1 MKFYAFK
8 QIVHYLQKFKR
19 ISAAH
24 RVADNIIKIAFDG
37 KNDIYFDLQKGN
49 SAIYMRPSDSVR
61 VKHYQAPFDVLLHK
75 YLGRSEIVSM
85 EIVNNDKVL
94 RIGVSQ
100 SGAYKANKS
109 FLQLEFTGKYTN
121 AILLDEEGVILDALR
136 HVDIMNS
143 YREIKPGIRLEA
155 LEAPKF
161 VPKDGENI
169 EDIEAYLNT
178 TYLQRTQKQLQSRQ
192 RVEASRVEKKITRMK
207 KELSNLQDE
216 QNLLKEAEENFDKGN
231 LALANMHL
239 IKPYAKSVKLY
250 DFSGTEIE
258 FILPEGARTA
268 AEVGELFFKKA
279 KKAKQKASNLH
290 IEREGLSE
298 KIDFLERF
306 RGNIMSTQSPE
317 ELQLLIPPQ
326 KKKEKKESP
335 KSYET
340 FWIEGQKVLLGK
352 NKKGNIELL
361 KIARAGDIWM
371 HIQGMPSTH
380 VIIPTNKQNISEK
393 VLHAAAKLCV
403 DFSTTKTGSF
413 LVDYTY
419 RREVRVQLEANVLY
433 NNYKTLTV
441 LKEH

>member
-24 RVADNIIKIAFDG
+24 RVGDNIIKITFDG

-49 SAIYMRPSDSVR
+49 SAIYKRSDSVR
-61 VKHYQAPFDVLLHK
+61 IKHYQAPFDVLLHK
-75 YLGRSEIVSM
+75 YLGRSEILSI
-85 EIVNNDKVL
+85 EIINNDKVL
-94 RIGVSQ
+94 RLEVSQ
-100 SGAYKANKS
+100 SGAYKANRS

-121 AILLDEEGVILDALR
+121 AILLDEDGVILDALR

-143 YREIKPGIRLEA
+143 YREIKPGIQLED
-155 LEAPKF
+155 LQAPNF
-161 VPKDGENI
+161 TPKEGEVI
-169 EDIEAYLNT
+169 EDIDAYLEK
-178 TYLQRTQKQLQSRQ
+178 TYQERTQKQLQNR
-192 RVEASRVEKKITRMK
+192 RHVEAARVDKKIQRMQ
-207 KELSNLQDE
+207 KELSKLQDE
-216 QNLLKEAEENFDKGN
+216 DKLLKEAEENFEKGN

-250 DFSGTEIE
+250 DFSGVEIE
-258 FILPEGARTA
+258 LELPDGARNA

-279 KKAKQKASNLH
+279 KKAKQKASSLY

-306 RGNIMSTQSPE
+306 RANIMLTQSPE

-326 KKKEKKESP
+326 KKKAKKEAP
-335 KSYET
+335 KPYEV

-361 KIARAGDIWM
+361 KIARAGDVWM

-380 VIIPTNKQNISEK
+380 VIIQTSKQNVSEK
-393 VLHAAAKLCV
+393 VLYAAAKLCV
-403 DFSTTKTGSF
+403 DFSTTKIGSF
-413 LVDYTY
+413 LVDYTN
-419 RREVRVQLEANVLY
+419 RREVKVQSEANVLY
-433 NNYKTLTV
+433 NKYKTLRID
-441 LKEH
+441 KER

>member
-1 MKFYAFK
+1 MKFYEFK
-8 QIVHYLQKFKR
+8 QIIHFLQAYKR

-24 RVADNIIKIAFDG
+24 RVGDNIIKITFDG
-37 KNDIYFDLQKGN
+37 KHDLYFDLQKGN
-49 SAIYMRPSDSVR
+49 SAIYMRDDSVR
-61 VKHYQAPFDVLLHK
+61 TKHYKAPFDVLLNK
-75 YLGRSEIVSM
+75 YLGRSDIRSM
-85 EIVNNDKVL
+85 DIINNDKVL

-100 SGAYKANKS
+100 SGAYKASKA

-143 YREIKPGIRLEA
+143 YREIKPGVTLQA
-155 LEAPKF
+155 LEAPSF
-161 VPKDGENI
+161 TPKEGEPI
-169 EDIEAYLNT
+169 DDIEIYLKDI
-178 TYLQRTQKQLQSRQ
+178 YSKRTKKQLQNRQ
-192 RVEASRVEKKITRMK
+192 DVEALRIDKKIQRMQ
-207 KELSNLQDE
+207 KELSKLQNE
-216 QNLLKEAEENFDKGN
+216 AKLEKEADENFEKGN

-250 DFSGTEIE
+250 DFSGVEINLE
-258 FILPEGARTA
+258 LPEGARTA
-268 AEVGELFFKKA
+268 AQVGELFFKKA

-306 RGNIMSTQSPE
+306 KANILLTQTPE
-317 ELQLLIPPQ
+317 ELQLLLPPQ
-326 KKKEKKESP
+326 KKKAKKEPP
-335 KSYET
+335 KPYEV
-340 FWIEGQKVLLGK
+340 FWIEGQKVMLGK

-380 VIIPTNKQNISEK
+380 VIIQTNKQNVSDK
-393 VLHAAAKLCV
+393 VLYAAAKLCV
-403 DFSTTKTGSF
+403 DFSTTKLGSF
-413 LVDYTY
+413 LVDYTS
-419 RREVRVQLEANVLY
+419 RREVKVQSEANVLY
-433 NNYKTLTV
+433 NKYKTLNV

>member
-24 RVADNIIKIAFDG
+24 RVGDNIIKITFDG

-49 SAIYMRPSDSVR
+49 SAIYKRSDSVR

-75 YLGRSEIVSM
+75 YLGRSEILSI
-85 EIVNNDKVL
+85 EIINNDKVL
-94 RIGVSQ
+94 RLEVSQ
-100 SGAYKANKS
+100 SGAYKANRS

-121 AILLDEEGVILDALR
+121 AILLDEDGVILDALR

-143 YREIKPGIRLEA
+143 YREIKPGIRLEE
-155 LEAPKF
+155 LQAPSF
-161 VPKDGENI
+161 TPKGG
-169 EDIEAYLNT
+169 EDIEDMEAYLEK
-178 TYLQRTQKQLQSRQ
+178 TYQERTQKQLENRQ
-192 RVEASRVEKKITRMK
+192 HVESVRVDKKIQRMK
-207 KELSNLQDE
+207 KELSKLQDE
-216 QNLLKEAEENFDKGN
+216 DKLLKEAEENFEKGN

-250 DFSGTEIE
+250 DFSGAEVELE
-258 FILPEGARTA
+258 FPDGARNA

-306 RGNIMSTQSPE
+306 KANIMLTQTPE

-326 KKKEKKESP
+326 KKKAKKEAP
-335 KSYET
+335 KPYEV

-380 VIIPTNKQNISEK
+380 VIIQTSKQNVSEK
-393 VLHAAAKLCV
+393 VLYAAAKLCV
-403 DFSTTKTGSF
+403 DFSTTKIGSF
-413 LVDYTY
+413 LVDYTN
-419 RREVRVQLEANVLY
+419 RREVKVQSEANVLY
-433 NNYKTLTV
+433 NKYKTLTV

>member
-8 QIVHYLQKFKR
+8 QIIHYLQQFKR
-19 ISAAH
+19 ITTAH
-24 RVADNIIKIAFDG
+24 RVGDNIIKIAFDG
-37 KNDIYFDLQKGN
+37 KNDVYFDLQKGN
-49 SAIYMRPSDSVR
+49 SAIYMRSDSVR
-61 VKHYQAPFDVLLHK
+61 LKHYQAPFDVLLHK
-75 YLGRSEIVSM
+75 YLNRSEIVSM
-85 EIVNNDKVL
+85 EIVNDDKVL

-121 AILLDEEGVILDALR
+121 AILLDDEGVILDALR

-155 LEAPKF
+155 LQAPAF
-161 VPKDGENI
+161 TPKEG
-169 EDIEAYLNT
+169 EDIADIEVYLKE
-178 TYLQRTQKQLQSRQ
+178 TYLKRMQKQLESRQ
-192 RVEASRVEKKITRMK
+192 RVEATRVEKKIQRMK
-207 KELSNLQDE
+207 KELSKLQDE
-216 QNLLKEAEENFDKGN
+216 EKLLKEAEENFEKGN

-239 IKPYAKSVKLY
+239 IKPYVKSVKLY
-250 DFSGTEIE
+250 DFSGEEIE
-258 FILPEGARTA
+258 LELPEGARNA

-279 KKAKQKASNLH
+279 KKAKQKASHLH
-290 IEREGLSE
+290 IEREGLGE

-306 RGNIMSTQSPE
+306 KANILLTQSPE

-326 KKKEKKESP
+326 KKKEKKEAP
-335 KSYET
+335 KPYET

-371 HIQGMPSTH
+371 HIQGMPSSH
-380 VIIPTNKQNISEK
+380 VIIQTSKQNVSEK
-393 VLHAAAKLCV
+393 VLGAAAKLCV
-403 DFSTTKTGSF
+403 DFSTTKIGSF

-419 RREVRVQLEANVLY
+419 RREVKVQSEANVLY

>member
-1 MKFYAFK
+1 MKFYEFK
-8 QIVHYLQKFKR
+8 QIVHYLQTFKR
-19 ISAAH
+19 ITTAH
-24 RVADNIIKIAFDG
+24 RVGDNIIKIAFDG

-49 SAIYMRPSDSVR
+49 SAIYMRSDSVR
-61 VKHYQAPFDVLLHK
+61 LKHYQAPFDVLLHK

-85 EIVNNDKVL
+85 EIVNKDKVL
-94 RIGVSQ
+94 RIGVRQ
-100 SGAYKANKS
+100 SGAYKASKS

-143 YREIKPGIRLEA
+143 YREIKPGIKLKA
-155 LEAPKF
+155 LEAPGF
-161 VPKDGENI
+161 TPKEGETLD
-169 EDIEAYLNT
+169 DIEAYLKE
-178 TYLQRTQKQLQSRQ
+178 TYLKRTQKQLENRQ
-192 RVEASRVEKKITRMK
+192 RVEAARVDKKIQRMK
-207 KELSNLQDE
+207 KELSKLQDE
-216 QNLLKEAEENFDKGN
+216 NKLLQEAEANFEKGN

-239 IKPYAKSVKLY
+239 IKPYAKSVKLH
-250 DFSGTEIE
+250 DFSGVEVE
-258 FILPEGARTA
+258 LELPEGARNA
-268 AEVGELFFKKA
+268 AEVSELFFKKA

-306 RGNIMSTQSPE
+306 KANIMLTQSPE

-326 KKKEKKESP
+326 KKKEKKEAP
-335 KSYET
+335 KPYET

-380 VIIPTNKQNISEK
+380 VIIQTSKQNVSEK

-403 DFSTTKTGSF
+403 DFSTTKIGSF

-419 RREVRVQLEANVLY
+419 RREVKVQSEANVLY

>member
-8 QIVHYLQKFKR
+8 QIVQYLQKYKR

-24 RVADNIIKIAFDG
+24 RVGDNIIKITFDG
-37 KNDIYFDLQKGN
+37 KDDIYFDLQKGN
-49 SAIYMRPSDSVR
+49 SAIYKRCDSVR
-61 VKHYQAPFDVLLHK
+61 IKHYQAPFDVLLHK
-75 YLGRSEIVSM
+75 YLARSEILSI

-94 RIGVSQ
+94 RLEVSQ
-100 SGAYKANKS
+100 SGAYKANRS
-109 FLQLEFTGKYTN
+109 SLQLEFTGKYTN

-143 YREIKPGIRLEA
+143 YREIKPGVKLA
-155 LEAPKF
+155 TLQAPGF
-161 VPKDGENI
+161 TPKEGELI
-169 EDIEAYLNT
+169 EDIEAYLEK
-178 TYLQRTQKQLQSRQ
+178 TYAERTQKQLQSRQ
-192 RVEASRVEKKITRMK
+192 GVEAARVQKKIQRMK
-207 KELSNLQDE
+207 KELSTLQDE
-216 QNLLKEAEENFDKGN
+216 EKLLKEAEENFEKGN

-239 IKPYAKSVKLY
+239 IKPYTKSVTLY
-250 DFSGTEIE
+250 DFSGEQIE
-258 FILPEGARTA
+258 LELPEGARTA

-279 KKAKQKASNLH
+279 KKAKQKASHLH
-290 IEREGLSE
+290 IEREGLEE

-306 RGNIMSTQSPE
+306 RANILLTQSPE

-326 KKKEKKESP
+326 KKRVKKEAP
-335 KSYET
+335 KPYEI

-380 VIIPTNKQNISEK
+380 VIIQTSKQNVSEK
-393 VLHAAAKLCV
+393 VLNAAAKLCV
-403 DFSTTKTGSF
+403 DFSTTKIGSF

-419 RREVRVQLEANVLY
+419 RREVKVQSEANVLY

>member
-24 RVADNIIKIAFDG
+24 RVGDNIIKITFDG

-49 SAIYMRPSDSVR
+49 SAIYKRSDSVR

-75 YLGRSEIVSM
+75 YLGRSEILS
-85 EIVNNDKVL
+85 IDIINNDKVL
-94 RIGVSQ
+94 RFEVSQ
-100 SGAYKANKS
+100 SGAYKANRS

-121 AILLDEEGVILDALR
+121 AILLDEDGVILDALR

-143 YREIKPGIRLEA
+143 YREIKPGIKLEE
-155 LEAPKF
+155 LQAPSF
-161 VPKDGENI
+161 TPKEG
-169 EDIEAYLNT
+169 EDIEDMEAYLEK
-178 TYLQRTQKQLQSRQ
+178 TYQERTQKQLENRQ
-192 RVEASRVEKKITRMK
+192 HVEAARVDKKIQRMK
-207 KELSNLQDE
+207 KELSKLQDE
-216 QNLLKEAEENFDKGN
+216 DKLLKEAEENFEKGN

-250 DFSGTEIE
+250 DFSGAEVE
-258 FILPEGARTA
+258 LELPEGARNA

-306 RGNIMSTQSPE
+306 RANIMLTQTPE

-326 KKKEKKESP
+326 KKKAKKEAP
-335 KSYET
+335 KPYEV

-361 KIARAGDIWM
+361 KIARAGDVWM

-380 VIIPTNKQNISEK
+380 VIIQTSKQNVSEK
-393 VLHAAAKLCV
+393 VLYAAAKLCV
-403 DFSTTKTGSF
+403 DFSTTKIGSF
-413 LVDYTY
+413 LVDYTN
-419 RREVRVQLEANVLY
+419 RREVKVQSEANVLY
-433 NNYKTLTV
+433 NKYKTLRID
-441 LKEH
+441 KER